1 MPYFALVL
9 TCDWLISKIDSG
21 FCLGGLGLCAHTV
34 SELVLKN
41 AIVKNLGCVPF
52 E

>member
-1 MPYFALVL
+1 MTYFALVL
-9 TCDWLISKIDSG
+9 TCDWLISKIDPR